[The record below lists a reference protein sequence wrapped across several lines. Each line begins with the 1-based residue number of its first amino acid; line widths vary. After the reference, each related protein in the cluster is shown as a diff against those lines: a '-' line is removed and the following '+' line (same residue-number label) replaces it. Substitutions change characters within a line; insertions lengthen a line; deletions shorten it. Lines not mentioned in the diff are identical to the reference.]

1 MKRLYE
7 LGPDSEVA
15 EPADVPTVPS
25 NVSAFA
31 NDAGYV
37 RRYALLAA
45 DVEYSG
51 ATASAALRDRAV
63 NGVDLSGHASTAAL
77 SLSFPEASSGYARDF
92 FVRLTVDALAA
103 SAPTITFYDPATQAD
118 ITLSDIPFGA
128 SSLADIAPGDNLIL
142 FTEVEANKW
151 LVSVKHEEAAS

>member
-1 MKRLYE
+1 MRKLYE

-15 EPADVPTVPS
+15 EPSDVPTVPS

-37 RRYALLAA
+37 RRYALLAV
-45 DVEYSG
+45 DVAYSG

-63 NGVDLSGHASTAAL
+63 NVVDLSGHASTAAL

-92 FVRLTVDALAA
+92 FVRLTVDAGAA
-103 SAPTITFYDPATQAD
+103 SAPTVTLPTGATID
-118 ITLSDIPFGA
+118 FGSDSFDDLDVGVNLLLF
-128 SSLADIAPGDNLIL
+128 SEIA
-142 FTEVEANKW
+142 ANHW
-151 LVSVKHEEAAS
+151 LVGVKGPES